1 MSKATSL
8 MINQEMVGWKE
19 QMPRTVRLSTRHLAG
34 TRTQG
39 EDCWEIGV
47 DLLDVYVYWGR
58 PTIIER
64 FFDGKMGC
72 IFWRHS
78 EHWLAR

>member
-1 MSKATSL
+1 
-8 MINQEMVGWKE
+8 
-19 QMPRTVRLSTRHLAG
+19 MPRTVRLSTRHLAG

-47 DLLDVYVYWGR
+47 DLLDVYVYWER

-72 IFWRHS
+72 IFL
-78 EHWLAR
+78 EA